1 LAIPGRLAFELDGC
15 GIVLAWLRPLDERTG
30 LRMKHEMEN
39 TMKLAKTL
47 AVSSVLLAGPTL
59 AADPAMPAAAKPC
72 LGCHQ
77 VDKMV
82 VGPAFRDVAKQYK
95 GDPKAGE
102 RVINAIHNGS
112 KGVWGV
118 YTMPKQNVGPE
129 DAKAIA
135 RWILSL

>member
-1 LAIPGRLAFELDGC
+1 
-15 GIVLAWLRPLDERTG
+15 
-30 LRMKHEMEN
+30 
-39 TMKLAKTL
+39 MKLAMTL
-47 AVSSVLLAGPTL
+47 AVTSILLASSAL

-95 GDPKAGE
+95 GDPKAEE
-102 RVINAIHNGS
+102 RVIHAINNGS
-112 KGVWGV
+112 KGVWGA
-118 YTMPKQNVGPE
+118 YTMPKQNVGPD

-135 RWILSL
+135 RWIMSL